1 MPSASRKG
9 NPPMSEQLI
18 KNGRVVTDPRL
29 IVTLAEG
36 EAPTDIA
43 VPAGPVLV
51 PLAVWQ
57 ARREELLARARSG
70 ELGVWLAAGE
80 DVAALADDVSLLSVI
95 GLQFPKFTDGRNY
108 SVATLLRTRYAYRGE
123 LRAIGEVLRD
133 QFNYM
138 TRCGFD
144 ALQPRA
150 GRYSDEQLEA
160 ALASI
165 TDFTQPY
172 QHSVK
177 DPLPLFRRVSRENSQ
192 EVQA

>member
-1 MPSASRKG
+1 MPTASRKG
-9 NPPMSEQLI
+9 SPPMSDKLI
-18 KNGRVVTDPRL
+18 KNGRVVADHRL
-29 IVTLAEG
+29 TVTLAEG

-51 PLAVWQ
+51 PLPVWQ
-57 ARREELLARARSG
+57 ARRDELMARALSG

-80 DVAALADDVSLLSVI
+80 DAAVLADDVSLFSVI

-160 ALASI
+160 AIASI

-177 DPLPLFRRVSRENSQ
+177 DPLPLFRRVNRENRQ
-192 EVQA
+192 ELQA

>member
-1 MPSASRKG
+1 MTV
-9 NPPMSEQLI
+9 QLI
-18 KNGRVVTDPRL
+18 KNGRVVADHRL
-29 IVTLAEG
+29 TVTLAEG

-51 PLAVWQ
+51 PLPVWQ
-57 ARREELLARARSG
+57 ARRDELMARALSG

-80 DVAALADDVSLLSVI
+80 DAAVLADDVSLFSVI

-177 DPLPLFRRVSRENSQ
+177 DPLPLFRRVNRENRQ
-192 EVQA
+192 ELQA